1 MEKVESQFKVK
12 LNKIGDLFSPY
23 FYGKFFP
30 VQIAL
35 LVVLCFIAKTTLVAL
50 AIISILAAFVL
61 IFYKNVAP
69 IIPMLFMVLMAFTD
83 FEIMGRVLPYI
94 LLSPAIIA
102 FIARPFI
109 HPIKKQKLGLLVIP
123 LLLVS
128 LALGLGGILRD
139 EHDFSYTLAQFL
151 SLGPTMLLI
160 YLFFSFNIPKKD
172 NFCIKEYLCYNF
184 IVGGLAMALE
194 IAYVRFYLQA
204 YGWTN
209 PGWINVNGCAS
220 FVLLAIPSCC
230 YLIVKSKEIL
240 FYIICLLCL
249 YFSLFVF
256 DSYLAIG
263 ICFAYTPFLIFY
275 TYRNMRRNNRLLLLY
290 TILFV
295 SVITLFVLI
304 SVFAIYEFDVTSIQL
319 TVTSLSRERDVIY
332 YKAIELFKENP
343 LFGYGFQ
350 FFDDSILVMPDYVSS
365 IIVFNFHST
374 LFHVLATMGL
384 FGLIVYAVYFF
395 TRFYIL
401 MRKNN
406 SFTFMMLIGFIM
418 FESHAMID
426 LAEFNAI
433 PLMSAVTVMIVI
445 VERSTKLNNDFS
457 VLPLTLNKRH
467 GYNF

>member
-83 FEIMGRVLPYI
+83 FEVMGGVLPYI

-194 IAYVRFYLQA
+194 IAYMRFYLQE
-204 YGWTN
+204 YSWMN

-220 FVLLAIPSCC
+220 FVLLAIPACC
-230 YLIVKSKEIL
+230 YLIVKSKNIVPYL
-240 FYIICLLCL
+240 ICLFAL
-249 YFSLFVF
+249 YGSLLVF
-256 DSYLAIG
+256 GSDAALG
-263 ICFAYTPFLIFY
+263 ISLVYTPFLVY
-275 TYRNMRRNNRLLLLY
+275 YAYRNIQRNNRKLFSY
-290 TILFV
+290 TIIFV
-295 SVITLFVLI
+295 ALSVVIALIVLI
-304 SVFAIYEFDVTSIQL
+304 ALYGIDDMIEKLPVSISSSGRDGIYS
-319 TVTSLSRERDVIY
+319 
-332 YKAIELFKENP
+332 KAIELFKDNP

-350 FFDDSILVMPDYVSS
+350 FFDDNILSMPAYTSS

-384 FGLIVYAVYFF
+384 FGFIAYAIYFF
-395 TRFYIL
+395 IRFYML
-401 MRKNN
+401 MRKNT
-406 SFTFMMLIGFIM
+406 SFSFMMLIGFIM
-418 FESHAMID
+418 FESQAMVD

-445 VERSTKLNNDFS
+445 VEWSNKPTNAS
-457 VLPLTLNKRH
+457 YTLPLTKNKRH